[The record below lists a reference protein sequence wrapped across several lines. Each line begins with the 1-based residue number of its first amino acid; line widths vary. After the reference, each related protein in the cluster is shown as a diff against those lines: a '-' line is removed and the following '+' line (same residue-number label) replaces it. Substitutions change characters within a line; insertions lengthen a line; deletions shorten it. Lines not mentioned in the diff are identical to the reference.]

1 MDKPRDLRG
10 CAGTSWKIACAVGR
24 DLTLGQLA
32 ELLVRDRLLQ
42 AEVRAAME
50 RAPTLPW
57 DSRVPRIG
65 EAPKRAPGTAR
76 EPARPAALPGQ
87 ERAPERAAE
96 ALPGMPAVAG
106 SADARGEVERSAG
119 AVAATAAAAVAAA
132 AAAPARRGAFGRRA
146 AAADDGGMGQLQALI
161 ADRLG
166 GAR

>member
-10 CAGTSWKIACAVGR
+10 GAGTSWKVACAVGR

-50 RAPTLPW
+50 RAPGLPW

-65 EAPKRAPGTAR
+65 EARRNAPGRA
-76 EPARPAALPGQ
+76 EQPARPSAPVAA
-87 ERAPERAAE
+87 ERAPERT
-96 ALPGMPAVAG
+96 
-106 SADARGEVERSAG
+106 AG
-119 AVAATAAAAVAAA
+119 AAPVAAPAAAAGGLGAGAAA
-132 AAAPARRGAFGRRA
+132 AAAPRRGVFGRRA
-146 AAADDGGMGQLQALI
+146 PAPDDGGLAALHAAI

-166 GAR
+166 GAS